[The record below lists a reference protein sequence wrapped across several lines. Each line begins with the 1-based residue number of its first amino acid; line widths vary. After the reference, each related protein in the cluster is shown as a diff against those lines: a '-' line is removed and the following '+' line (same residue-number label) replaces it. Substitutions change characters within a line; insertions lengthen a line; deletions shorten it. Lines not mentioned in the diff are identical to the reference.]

1 MTLKVYFEETRASKE
16 IFFKILS
23 LYKKILLYLSF
34 ILTILVITKGYQ
46 GKGKS

>member
-1 MTLKVYFEETRASKE
+1 MILKVYFEETRASKE

-23 LYKKILLYLSF
+23 LYQKKILCLSF
-34 ILTILVITKGYQ
+34 ILTILIITKCYQ